1 MSERTST
8 YQARIA
14 ATEDVASVLDA
25 YAVHYGHVERCL
37 YADMRKSGKKA
48 VAFKNDYLVRF
59 KITARQ
65 FNAIARNLEGKIDSV
80 KELLPLRIQETELA
94 IARAKKVLGRLK
106 NRNKIHQKKRRLA
119 SLGIRRESL
128 VAQKESGNPRI
139 CFGSRDLFR
148 KQFNLEEN
156 GYSFH
161 KDWLADWQAKRSS
174 QFYVLGSK
182 DETAGCQGC
191 VATENPDG
199 TFNLRLRLPGLLV
212 EEEKYV
218 HLRDIRF
225 SYGAEVIRQAFLRGQ
240 AISYRFIRD
249 DKGWRVMISTNL
261 PEIKIVSFK
270 LAGAI
275 GVDINEDCLAVSE
288 IDRFGSL
295 AKTQVVSLVTY
306 GKSTG
311 QAKAMVGDAVKQ
323 IVAQAVTARKPIV
336 IEKLDF
342 KKKRAELEAEHPG
355 RARMPSSLSY
365 NKIILQIHSAAYLA
379 GIEVIEVNPAYTSII
394 GAVNYAKGYGISI
407 HQGAAFAI
415 ARRGAGFR
423 ERPIQAVEATVPTAK
438 GDHVTFP
445 LPLPVRNRGNHVW
458 SFWSDVRKIQKAVIA
473 AHLRPPK
480 GDPAKRSLS
489 QGNVPRFTVRPRDAN
504 RRQNCS
510 VGVMD
515 DIPW

>member
-1 MSERTST
+1 MSEHTST

-14 ATEDVASVLDA
+14 ATEDVESVLDA

-48 VAFKNDYLVRF
+48 VALKNDYLVRF

-65 FNAIARNLEGKIDSV
+65 FNAIARNLAGKIDSV

-106 NRNKIHQKKRRLA
+106 NKNKIHQKKRRLA
-119 SLGIRRESL
+119 NLESRL
-128 VAQKESGNPRI
+128 AAVISQKESENPRI

-199 TFNLRLRLPGLLV
+199 TFNLRLRLPGFLV

-225 SYGAEVIRQAFLRGQ
+225 SYGGEVIRQALRCGQ

-249 DKGWRVMISTNL
+249 DKGWRVMVSTDFPKIKTIS
-261 PEIKIVSFK
+261 FRQ
-270 LAGAI
+270 AGAI

-288 IDRFGSL
+288 IDRYGNL
-295 AKTQVVSLVTY
+295 AGTCVISLVTY
-306 GKSTG
+306 GKSTN
-311 QAKAMVGDAVKQ
+311 QAKAIIGDVVKE
-323 IVAQAVTARKPIV
+323 IVAQAIEARKPIV

-355 RARMPSSLSY
+355 QARMLSSLLY
-365 NKIILQIHSAAYLA
+365 NKIIQQIHSAAYRA
-379 GIEVIEVNPAYTSII
+379 GIEVIEVNPAFTSTI
-394 GAVNYAKGYGISI
+394 GAVNYAKSCGISI
-407 HQGAAFAI
+407 HQGAAIAI
-415 ARRGAGFR
+415 ARRGTGFR
-423 ERPIQAVEATVPTAK
+423 ERPIKAVEATIPTAK

-445 LPLPVRNRGNHVW
+445 LPARNRGKHVW
-458 SFWSDVRKIQKAVIA
+458 SFWSDVRKIQKAVLA

-480 GDPAKRSLS
+480 GEPGKRNPS
-489 QGNVPRFTVRPRDAN
+489 QGKVPRFTVRPRDAN
-504 RRQNCS
+504 HRQHCS